1 MVTKLIIIRHG
12 NTFDKG
18 DICTRVGARTDL
30 PLSNS
35 GKEQA
40 VRLGK
45 YFKQKNIEPD
55 VVFTSELK
63 RTYQTA
69 EIALNE
75 AGHKV
80 EIKQLPIFNEIDY
93 GPDENKTEEEVI
105 ARIGQNILDLWDN
118 FAIVPKDWIFDA
130 DECVNNWKDF
140 ANEIENKYKNKTIM
154 VVTSNGIVRF
164 SPYLTENFGKFAKD
178 FKIKVSTGALCIF
191 EKKYN
196 REYWE
201 IKEWNLKPKD

>member
-1 MVTKLIIIRHG
+1 MVTKLIIVRHG

-40 VRLGK
+40 IRLGK
-45 YFKQKNIEPD
+45 YFKQKNIKPD
-55 VVFTSELK
+55 IVFTSELK

-75 AGHKV
+75 SGYKT

-105 ARIGQNILDLWDN
+105 ARIGQNILNLWDKL
-118 FAIVPKDWIFDA
+118 AIVPEGWIFDA
-130 DECVNNWKDF
+130 DECINNWKNF
-140 ANEIENKYKNKTIM
+140 ANKVETEYKDKTIM
-154 VVTSNGIVRF
+154 VVTSNGIARF

-191 EKKYN
+191 EKKSN

-201 IKEWNLKPKD
+201 VKEWNFKPKD